1 MSLPNAGRATDISG
15 AYFPQRSVVLIGVH
29 GALRTRLERHFD
41 EQGWHVAT
49 AVAGPEGRAVA
60 RRLGAD
66 LVVLVPDLPCE
77 SGWLTCAK
85 LRYEVPAPAVIVVL
99 DEDDWRGRQRAHFL
113 GARVQLLQDEYLDG
127 VPRRLLRPVPVT
139 VAS

>member
-1 MSLPNAGRATDISG
+1 MSLPTAGRAIDTSG
-15 AYFPQRSVVLIGVH
+15 ADRLRRGVVLIGLNGILH
-29 GALRTRLERHFD
+29 ARMQRHFD
-41 EQGWHVAT
+41 AHGWHVASAAT
-49 AVAGPEGRAVA
+49 GPEGRALA

-77 SGWLTCAK
+77 TGWLTCAK
-85 LRYEVPAPAVIVVL
+85 LRYEVPPPVVIVVL

-127 VPRRLLRPVPVT
+127 LPRRLLRPVPV
-139 VAS
+139 AS